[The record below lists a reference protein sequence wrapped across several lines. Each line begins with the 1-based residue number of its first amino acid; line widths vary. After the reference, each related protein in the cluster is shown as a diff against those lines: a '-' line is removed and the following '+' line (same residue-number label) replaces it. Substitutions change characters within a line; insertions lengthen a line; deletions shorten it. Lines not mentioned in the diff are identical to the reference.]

1 MSTVPRASFPDVFY
15 DAPSQSR
22 RNRACTSTACVEYA
36 RRLLRQINTS
46 RDPCDDFYAYVCEDW
61 VRARPLPLGS
71 ERLSVDTALVDGYA
85 ELLASGLRDNA
96 TSRFP
101 PLRFLIDNCLRPQP
115 NLFHALRA
123 MFMDAAWLRPWMA
136 QSSARRRPSPVEVS
150 RKLGVAYRE
159 LGVDALFRPF
169 VVKEVSSND
178 TRRFVG
184 LGEPSTVLL
193 RGPLERREYELVR
206 VSFAPLLGFFQ
217 NQTDAD
223 LLQFEERLALML
235 GRPQLD
241 AAALV
246 NASMVKVFDLPSLR
260 NIEWTSFLQSVFGKG
275 LRPITARTY
284 VKLASPDYFLRL
296 ARGDLLR
303 FSSVLLGYL
312 LFRITMALSP
322 FIWKRELRDQLA
334 SVAYARHPEFARA
347 LPQSHYCLRLLN
359 RFEPNLP
366 LHVSRRL
373 AESLLGGENA
383 VEDLVSTLRL
393 VLLESVQAQLGP
405 LNSELR
411 AHLRD
416 KLNAVSWEPLSP
428 RAMDSEST
436 RAEYVDGIYLSNSR
450 LSTAQFVYT
459 WIRKSLEKKLLAH
472 MSTRAAAAGGV
483 AAYPG
488 WTGGFLSAESQ
499 LPPPYERLEIPLPVF
514 DFFLNEDPSL
524 RPLQMARAGTRV
536 YRPLLRAV
544 YHWAYNFEC
553 GSNAYG
559 AETALSRRMNDL
571 RRCLKR
577 QYSTLSWTE
586 QRPQLDASRTSWS
599 DLWDSLALRLALDA
613 FLLDSGR
620 VAPDYRLALLE
631 HWNASQLF
639 FVSYAANMCENGN
652 QRFLRKMA
660 AQGPHSPAWFR
671 VNGPLRNSLEFAR
684 AFGCKEPS
692 MPVSGPGQGSPWSAS
707 HPAESVPLVCF
718 LKNGV
723 SSLPVAL
730 VPADGGAIRLSET
743 EVFQELRNIS
753 GHFLDIS
760 EVLIEMCELRW
771 GTCRIKLSVLEDP
784 ILCLWSWRVQ
794 VAVKAENTAISP
806 DLSSSSSHRS
816 GLESTASA

>member
-1 MSTVPRASFPDVFY
+1 
-15 DAPSQSR
+15 
-22 RNRACTSTACVEYA
+22 
-36 RRLLRQINTS
+36 
-46 RDPCDDFYAYVCEDW
+46 
-61 VRARPLPLGS
+61 
-71 ERLSVDTALVDGYA
+71 
-85 ELLASGLRDNA
+85 
-96 TSRFP
+96 
-101 PLRFLIDNCLRPQP
+101 
-115 NLFHALRA
+115 
-123 MFMDAAWLRPWMA
+123 
-136 QSSARRRPSPVEVS
+136 
-150 RKLGVAYRE
+150 
-159 LGVDALFRPF
+159 
-169 VVKEVSSND
+169 
-178 TRRFVG
+178 
-184 LGEPSTVLL
+184 
-193 RGPLERREYELVR
+193 
-206 VSFAPLLGFFQ
+206 
-217 NQTDAD
+217 
-223 LLQFEERLALML
+223 ML

-303 FSSVLLGYL
+303 FSSDLLGYL

-393 VLLESVQAQLGP
+393 VLLESVQAQMGP

-411 AHLRD
+411 EHLRE
-416 KLNAVSWEPLSP
+416 KLNAISWEPLSP

-436 RAEYVDGIYLSNSR
+436 RAEYVDGVYLSNSR

-459 WIRKSLEKKLLAH
+459 WIRKSLEKKLMAH

-483 AAYPG
+483 TAYPG

-524 RPLQMARAGTRV
+524 RPLQMARVGTKV

-544 YHWAYNFEC
+544 YHWAYNFER

-577 QYSTLSWTE
+577 QYSALSWTE

-599 DLWDSLALRLALDA
+599 DLWDSLALRPALDA

-639 FVSYAANMCENGN
+639 FISYAANMCENGN

-684 AFGCKEPS
+684 AFGCK
-692 MPVSGPGQGSPWSAS
+692 VGS
-707 HPAESVPLVCF
+707 F
-718 LKNGV
+718 MN
-723 SSLPVAL
+723 
-730 VPADGGAIRLSET
+730 PADKCA
-743 EVFQELRNIS
+743 
-753 GHFLDIS
+753 
-760 EVLIEMCELRW
+760 LI
-771 GTCRIKLSVLEDP
+771 
-784 ILCLWSWRVQ
+784 
-794 VAVKAENTAISP
+794 
-806 DLSSSSSHRS
+806 H
-816 GLESTASA
+816 

>member
-1 MSTVPRASFPDVFY
+1 
-15 DAPSQSR
+15 
-22 RNRACTSTACVEYA
+22 
-36 RRLLRQINTS
+36 
-46 RDPCDDFYAYVCEDW
+46 
-61 VRARPLPLGS
+61 
-71 ERLSVDTALVDGYA
+71 
-85 ELLASGLRDNA
+85 
-96 TSRFP
+96 
-101 PLRFLIDNCLRPQP
+101 
-115 NLFHALRA
+115 
-123 MFMDAAWLRPWMA
+123 MDAARLRPWMA

-303 FSSVLLGYL
+303 FSSDLLGYL

-322 FIWKRELRDQLA
+322 SSGSASSATSSPRWPTRDTQSCA
-334 SVAYARHPEFARA
+334 CS
-347 LPQSHYCLRLLN
+347 PQSHYCLRLLN

-366 LHVSRRL
+366 LHVSRHL

-393 VLLESVQAQLGP
+393 VLLESVQTQLGP

-436 RAEYVDGIYLSNSR
+436 RAEYVDGVYLSNSR

-459 WIRKSLEKKLLAH
+459 WIRKSLEKRLMAH

-524 RPLQMARAGTRV
+524 RPLQMARAGTKV

-544 YHWAYNFEC
+544 YHWAYNFER
-553 GSNAYG
+553 GSNAYV
-559 AETALSRRMNDL
+559 AETALSRRMNNL

-577 QYSTLSWTE
+577 QYSSLSWTE

-599 DLWDSLALRLALDA
+599 DLWDSLALRPALDA

-652 QRFLRKMA
+652 QRFLRKIA

-684 AFGCKEPS
+684 AFGCKHFIQVHSVAADHVTVISAASCLATLCVAIFER
-692 MPVSGPGQGSPWSAS
+692 VSRWESVAGVWWLEGEVSAS
-707 HPAESVPLVCF
+707 SRPCLERRRAVSTRSSEFQPIKKKRRTKELFELVVSVSTPPAPPPTKKRSCAPPPMILS
-718 LKNGV
+718 GV
-723 SSLPVAL
+723 RRRRHHHRQLARTSTPQPV
-730 VPADGGAIRLSET
+730 E
-743 EVFQELRNIS
+743 
-753 GHFLDIS
+753 
-760 EVLIEMCELRW
+760 
-771 GTCRIKLSVLEDP
+771 
-784 ILCLWSWRVQ
+784 
-794 VAVKAENTAISP
+794 
-806 DLSSSSSHRS
+806 
-816 GLESTASA
+816 TASTHTSTFQPP